1 MKNISVAWKYLKFGD
16 KYSQVFRAAVCGE
29 IGLQFYILYC
39 HCLVLVSP
47 GHAAV
52 KYSSFKVC
60 KYYKVQTIFR
70 ISSVWS
76 QLFVWCQL
84 KNILKFSYF
93 WEVDIYN
100 NRSGSDFYIYFLP
113 SRVGY
118 SVGPKSLSWLK
129 WSDINWNSFQMI

>member
-1 MKNISVAWKYLKFGD
+1 MHENIWNSVINILKCSEPRCAVRLD
-16 KYSQVFRAAVCGE
+16 YSFISCTA
-29 IGLQFYILYC
+29 Y
-39 HCLVLVSP
+39 CLVLVSP

-84 KNILKFSYF
+84 MKILKFSYF